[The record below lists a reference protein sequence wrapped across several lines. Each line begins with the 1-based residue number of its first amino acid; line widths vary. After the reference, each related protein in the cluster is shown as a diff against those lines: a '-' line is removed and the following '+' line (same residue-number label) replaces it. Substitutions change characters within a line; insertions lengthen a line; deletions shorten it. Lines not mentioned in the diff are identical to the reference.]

1 MHPRLPSW
9 FPLGW
14 RPQWCRVMS
23 RFHSGDVLSCNG
35 KGRVGTDDSS
45 RRDLVDEDS
54 ARRFFNGML
63 TAVFSSSRVRHVAAN
78 NVKRLLCAV
87 VAAQDQSQRPLIQ

>member
-23 RFHSGDVLSCNG
+23 RFHSGDVRSGDG
-35 KGRVGTDDSS
+35 KGRVGADDSS

-54 ARRFFNGML
+54 VRRFFNGVL
-63 TAVFSSSRVRHVAAN
+63 AVISSSSRVRHVAAS
-78 NVKRLLCAV
+78 NVKRLLSAA
-87 VAAQDQSQRPLIQ
+87 VAAQDQSQRPLIH